1 VIELSRLNGHP
12 IFVNADLLETVERIG
27 ELTVVTLTTGNMLE
41 VTETPQAVR
50 DAVVAYRRLILAPG
64 S

>member
-1 VIELSRLNGHP
+1 VIELSRVNGYP

-41 VTETPQAVR
+41 VTETPRAVR
-50 DAVVAYRRLILAPG
+50 DAVVAYRRLILASG

>member
-1 VIELSRLNGHP
+1 MIELSRLNGHP